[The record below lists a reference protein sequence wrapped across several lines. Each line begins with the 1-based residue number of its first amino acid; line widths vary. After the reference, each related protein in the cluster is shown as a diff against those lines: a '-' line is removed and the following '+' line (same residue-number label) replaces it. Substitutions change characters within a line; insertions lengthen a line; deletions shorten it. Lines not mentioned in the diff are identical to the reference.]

1 MKKLQSLT
9 KRSRKLMKMMT
20 MIQIYIE
27 DEKSLSLHYS
37 DTEEECP
44 SPKIPKIVLS
54 EAEKRHERNIQ
65 EREKLW
71 EQQEDEQSKFI
82 LMPIFV
88 ETEFTL

>member
-1 MKKLQSLT
+1 MLGMDDLLYLSDYDSDL
-9 KRSRKLMKMMT
+9 
-20 MIQIYIE
+20 E

-71 EQQEDEQSKFI
+71 EQQEDEYENMFNPF
-82 LMPIFV
+82 MPGG
-88 ETEFTL
+88 L

>member
-1 MKKLQSLT
+1 MLGMDDLLYLSDYDSDL
-9 KRSRKLMKMMT
+9 
-20 MIQIYIE
+20 E

-71 EQQEDEQSKFI
+71 EQQTTKRQ
-82 LMPIFV
+82 
-88 ETEFTL
+88 